1 MMKYDYGKD
10 EYKNFIVAEEKFDKE
25 RLGKC
30 ESIMYLGNGYM
41 GLRSATEENYFN
53 ETRNLF
59 VSGTFNKYSETEV
72 TELPNMPD
80 VTNMLIYIDG
90 ERFSLE
96 FGENKE
102 YIRTLNLKNAEL
114 ERSFIWISPKGKEIK
129 FNFRRF
135 VSLKDLHLIGN
146 YMQVEALNGS
156 FDIEVTTGINSRST
170 NSGSQHLIEGEKRIY
185 EKKYI
190 QSVQKTN
197 ESGIDVVLN
206 TATKACVNNNE
217 IEEPTMFIDRRKVCL
232 TYKAFVEKGKTF
244 TLEKISNIYT
254 SRDIDLE
261 NNELNYIR
269 EYSLNNI
276 KGEYKKGYKKLA
288 EENKEEWKEKVWD
301 KYKIDIKTNNDID
314 ILSLRFAIYHLTIMT
329 PMHDSRMGIG
339 SKALSG
345 EGYKGHSFW
354 DTEVFT
360 LPFFIYSN
368 QKVARSLLEYRYKG
382 LEGARKKA
390 KENGYEGAMYPW
402 EAAWISDG
410 EVTPVWGEVDIITG
424 KRTKILTGFIEQHIT
439 ANVANAI
446 WQYYMITNDKNFMD
460 LYGYEIIF
468 DTAIFW
474 NSRMEWNKEKEQ
486 FEINDVIGPDE
497 YKEHINNNAYTNYM
511 AYRNIK
517 LALEYCEKLKQGE
530 KDIYNKL
537 NEKLNIENYIQSFKE
552 KLEKLYLPKPNENS
566 IIPQDDTYLSKKV
579 IDLTKYKNQEN
590 VGSIFKDY
598 NLEQVNEIQVSKQ
611 ADIMILFYVLENLFS
626 KDIKIANYNYYE
638 PKTLH
643 DSSLS
648 LSTHCILANDLGHY
662 DVAYDLFKKACE
674 IDLGPNM
681 KTSDAGVHAASLG
694 GIWQCVIMGFAGVR
708 MLDGK
713 LRINP
718 KLPKH
723 WDGLSFNIMWKGND
737 LKIEIQKD
745 IMTIENNGNQSV
757 EIEVFDNIYK
767 VDNKQ
772 IISL

>member
-1 MMKYDYGKD
+1 M
-10 EYKNFIVAEEKFDKE
+10 
-25 RLGKC
+25 
-30 ESIMYLGNGYM
+30 
-41 GLRSATEENYFN
+41 
-53 ETRNLF
+53 
-59 VSGTFNKYSETEV
+59 
-72 TELPNMPD
+72 
-80 VTNMLIYIDG
+80 
-90 ERFSLE
+90 
-96 FGENKE
+96 NKE
-102 YIRTLNLKNAEL
+102 DSVDNERETLKN
-114 ERSFIWISPKGKEIK
+114 
-129 FNFRRF
+129 
-135 VSLKDLHLIGN
+135 
-146 YMQVEALNGS
+146 
-156 FDIEVTTGINSRST
+156 
-170 NSGSQHLIEGEKRIY
+170 
-185 EKKYI
+185 
-190 QSVQKTN
+190 
-197 ESGIDVVLN
+197 
-206 TATKACVNNNE
+206 
-217 IEEPTMFIDRRKVCL
+217 
-232 TYKAFVEKGKTF
+232 
-244 TLEKISNIYT
+244 
-254 SRDIDLE
+254 
-261 NNELNYIR
+261 
-269 EYSLNNI
+269 
-276 KGEYKKGYKKLA
+276 
-288 EENKEEWKEKVWD
+288 EKV
-301 KYKIDIKTNNDID
+301 
-314 ILSLRFAIYHLTIMT
+314 
-329 PMHDSRMGIG
+329 
-339 SKALSG
+339 
-345 EGYKGHSFW
+345 
-354 DTEVFT
+354 
-360 LPFFIYSN
+360 SN
-368 QKVARSLLEYRYKG
+368 LL
-382 LEGARKKA
+382 KKA

-402 EAAWISDG
+402 EAAWITDG

-439 ANVANAI
+439 ANVANAV
-446 WQYYMITNDKNFMD
+446 WQYYMITNDKEFMD

-474 NSRMEWNKEKEQ
+474 NSRMEYNEEKGQ
-486 FEINDVIGPDE
+486 YHINDVIGPDE
-497 YKEHINNNAYTNYM
+497 YKEHVNNNAYTNYM
-511 AYRNIK
+511 AYRNIR
-517 LALEYCEKLKQGE
+517 LALDYYEELKAKEKE
-530 KDIYNKL
+530 TYNRL
-537 NEKLNIENYIQSFKE
+537 NEKLNIESYIQSFKE
-552 KLEKLYLPKPNENS
+552 KLEKIYLPQPNENN

-626 KDIKIANYNYYE
+626 KDVKIANYNYYE

-694 GIWQCVIMGFAGVR
+694 GIWQCVVMGFAGVR

-745 IMTIENNGNQSV
+745 TMTIENNGNELV